1 MAEEKTIII
10 NVETGDS
17 EKNINEITDAVQNL
31 DEQTEETSKNVKKNL
46 DGVDKG
52 ADKSSKGFKSLT
64 GGVKG
69 FGVAFK
75 AIGIG
80 LIISAFSAL
89 VSALSK
95 NQKVMDGLAVVTET
109 VSLFFGSLVNAV
121 VDAFTATNDATGGF
135 DALLKVL
142 VNLVKIGIAPLRFA
156 FLSIREVILSAQLA
170 WEKSFF
176 GDGDEDRIKELTKDL
191 EDNGKAIAEL
201 AKSTLDAGKE
211 VVDNFGEAIGEI
223 GALGE
228 AVFDETSKISIKALN
243 EQAKLNVELRNNAE
257 LAAAQQAL
265 LLERLNG
272 QLEKQRQIRDD
283 VRIGVEERKQANEE
297 INRLLEEQS
306 KALIRQAD
314 LQIAAAQAE
323 LNANDTR
330 ENRIALTEQLAN
342 KEAVLNSIEGARS
355 EQLTNQAALEQE
367 LLDIQQARVD
377 GDIERELALKQ
388 AAIDR
393 EESEVRRLE
402 LEREF
407 LEEEKEIEQE
417 RLQAKVDSFNA
428 GTQARVDAENELK
441 DRLQEIN
448 LEILDNE
455 LSLNKRLE
463 ADREKARQ
471 EDLKREELKESAKIS
486 LQENAFK
493 LASELAEEGS
503 AASKAIQVAQT
514 IMQTIQG
521 TQAAFTTAQKNP
533 ITATFPAYPFIQ
545 AGLAGAFG
553 ALSVKKIL
561 STPVKTTNAGAVSSG
576 TPSAGGGGETPAP
589 AFNLI
594 GQAGG
599 VNQIEEGLQQ
609 EQTPIQAFVVSGDVS
624 SAQELDRN
632 IIDSATIG

>member
-17 EKNINEITDAVQNL
+17 EKDIQGVTDAIEDL
-31 DEQTEETSKNVKKNL
+31 DKQAEQTSKDTKKNL
-46 DGVDKG
+46 KGINDGSKKATGGIKG
-52 ADKSSKGFKSLT
+52 LS
-64 GGVKG
+64 GGVKVLG
-69 FGVAFK
+69 TAFK
-75 AIGIG
+75 ALGIG
-80 LIISAFSAL
+80 LIIAAFSAL
-89 VSALSK
+89 TSAFSK
-95 NQKVMDGLAVVTET
+95 NQKLMDQLSVVTET
-109 VSLFFGSLVNAV
+109 VSLVFTSLVNAIV
-121 VDAFTATNDATGGF
+121 NAVKATNESTGGF
-135 DALLKVL
+135 DALTKV
-142 VNLVKIGIAPLRFA
+142 VVGLVKIGLAPLRLA
-156 FLSIREVILSAQLA
+156 FLSIKEVVLGAQLA

-176 GDGDEDRIKELTKDL
+176 GDGDENTIKELTDDL
-191 EDNGKAIAEL
+191 RENEKAIADL
-201 AKSTLDAGKE
+201 AKSTLQAGKDL
-211 VVDNFGEAIGEI
+211 VNNFGEAVSEVSE
-223 GALGE
+223 LGS
-228 AVFDETSKISIKALN
+228 AVFDETSNISIKALN
-243 EQAKLNVELRNNAE
+243 EQAKLNVELKNNAE
-257 LAAAQQAL
+257 IAAAQQAL

-283 VRIGVEERKQANEE
+283 VRLSVDERKKANEE

-306 KALIRQAD
+306 QALIRQAD
-314 LQIAAAQAE
+314 LQISAAQAE
-323 LNANDTR
+323 LSANNTR

-367 LLDIQQARVD
+367 LLDIQQARID
-377 GDIERELALKQ
+377 GDIERELKLQ
-388 AAIDR
+388 RAAVER
-393 EESEVRRLE
+393 EESDLKRLE
-402 LEREF
+402 FQRELLER
-407 LEEEKEIEQE
+407 EKEIESE

-448 LEILDNE
+448 LQILDNE
-455 LSLNKRLE
+455 KALNDQLS
-463 ADREKARQ
+463 ADREKARK
-471 EDLKREELKESAKIS
+471 EDLKREELKESAKVS

-503 AASKAIQVAQT
+503 AANKAVQVAQT

-545 AGLAGAFG
+545 AGIAGSFG

-561 STPVKTTNAGAVSSG
+561 STPVKTTSAGSVSSG
-576 TPSAGGGGETPAP
+576 APSSGGGGETPVP

>member
-211 VVDNFGEAIGEI
+211 VVNNFGEAISEV

-265 LLERLNG
+265 LLE
-272 QLEKQRQIRDD
+272 
-283 VRIGVEERKQANEE
+283 
-297 INRLLEEQS
+297 
-306 KALIRQAD
+306 
-314 LQIAAAQAE
+314 
-323 LNANDTR
+323 
-330 ENRIALTEQLAN
+330 
-342 KEAVLNSIEGARS
+342 
-355 EQLTNQAALEQE
+355 
-367 LLDIQQARVD
+367 
-377 GDIERELALKQ
+377 
-388 AAIDR
+388 
-393 EESEVRRLE
+393 
-402 LEREF
+402 
-407 LEEEKEIEQE
+407 
-417 RLQAKVDSFNA
+417 
-428 GTQARVDAENELK
+428 
-441 DRLQEIN
+441 
-448 LEILDNE
+448 
-455 LSLNKRLE
+455 LSL
-463 ADREKARQ
+463 
-471 EDLKREELKESAKIS
+471 IH
-486 LQENAFK
+486 
-493 LASELAEEGS
+493 
-503 AASKAIQVAQT
+503 I
-514 IMQTIQG
+514 
-521 TQAAFTTAQKNP
+521 
-533 ITATFPAYPFIQ
+533 
-545 AGLAGAFG
+545 
-553 ALSVKKIL
+553 
-561 STPVKTTNAGAVSSG
+561 
-576 TPSAGGGGETPAP
+576 
-589 AFNLI
+589 
-594 GQAGG
+594 
-599 VNQIEEGLQQ
+599 
-609 EQTPIQAFVVSGDVS
+609 
-624 SAQELDRN
+624 
-632 IIDSATIG
+632 